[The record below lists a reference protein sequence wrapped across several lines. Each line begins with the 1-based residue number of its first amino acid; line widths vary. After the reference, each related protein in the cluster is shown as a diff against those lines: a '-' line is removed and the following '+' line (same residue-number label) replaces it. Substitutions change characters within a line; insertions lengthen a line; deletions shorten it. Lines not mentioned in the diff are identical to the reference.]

1 MSVLDQKHEIE
12 REINDL
18 FGNVIMNYNVPEEIT
33 LQYLFQLKDKLIPVL
48 KTALQ
53 LHKRANDFNATQT
66 NDRYKIKI
74 GTLGRSLDMIKV
86 KFMMIRDIFSKQLKE
101 QPQTLTQSQASKMNE
116 FLESDIVTEF
126 VGNAK
131 LVPQTP
137 LPIRHSRTPSEAR
150 SRPSQ
155 VGSPIRHSRPP
166 QVVSPVRH
174 SQSPS
179 VARPPPVVSP
189 GSPSRPS
196 VGSPV
201 RQARSPV
208 VSHHDIIVN
217 HESPPNE
224 QLGCFGKMC
233 RSIKSKISR
242 NRNSIHPGSNVGGKR
257 KLRRR
262 TRRTRRGRGRRT
274 HLN

>member
-1 MSVLDQKHEIE
+1 MSVLDDQKHKIE
-12 REINDL
+12 GQINAL
-18 FGNVIMNYNVPEEIT
+18 FTDVIMNYNVPEEIT

-179 VARPPPVVSP
+179 VARPHPVVSP
-189 GSPSRPS
+189 AN
-196 VGSPV
+196 V
-201 RQARSPV
+201 
-208 VSHHDIIVN
+208 IVN
-217 HESPPNE
+217 HESPQTE
-224 QLGCFGKMC
+224 QHGCFGRMC
-233 RSIKSKISR
+233 DSLKSLKSRFSKNRVHPDHGRS
-242 NRNSIHPGSNVGGKR
+242 GGKR

-262 TRRTRRGRGRRT
+262 TRRTRRSRGRRSR
-274 HLN
+274 LK